1 MWLHLLLAI
10 VCSCTSLFGM
20 IAALRMWNPDA
31 FAVCCG
37 EVDVEIPTAVVVEY
51 INDAEQE
58 TSH

>member
-1 MWLHLLLAI
+1 
-10 VCSCTSLFGM
+10 M
-20 IAALRMWNPDA
+20 IAALRIWNPDA